1 MEMLKGVP
9 CFTDAEAPST
19 RMFDFFLLTR
29 RVSENIGGDPPA
41 FVNAQLPCVLYSTSA
56 GVDDP

>member
-19 RMFDFFLLTR
+19 RMFDFFLLTK
-29 RVSENIGGDPPA
+29 RVSVNIGGDPPT
-41 FVNAQLPCVLYSTSA
+41 FVNARHP
-56 GVDDP
+56 